1 MTFGD
6 ASLGLV
12 AFRKDVK
19 SSKKILLPLGSNE
32 MSTRDWVGVKNNS
45 GAGHKK
51 QCRPRKPPIP
61 NCMSLRGGI
70 LTSPKSATE
79 LDLCATLR
87 RELCISS
94 SGESFRLAERGAQ
107 VIDSK
112 NQSIDKLPSV
122 LREPAKGQMVK
133 QITHKQSAGFDGMSK
148 PPLILR
154 KQPQK
159 LTPAPLISSTDL
171 DRKLMTCTTP
181 KALRSNKLERGTLR
195 QSRSVPFTFKS
206 QDSKLSPLGSKSL
219 KTVLPKVDVVKLGD
233 EDETQRLFEEST
245 EPLKVVWENR
255 SSPID
260 KIFQEPDYG
269 LSPQPSPSPAPRV
282 PSILVASPSSP
293 SDLSDRTRAVKAGRQ
308 KYNETRSNSN
318 TNITKNVVDPKIQGS
333 ASDTDGTQETLGAH
347 FSSQEEG
354 KRSPRKGNCS
364 RKNVEVKKSLRKS
377 KGKRRRRNPAHAM
390 IYRHN
395 TRPRANKP
403 SEVSPMPVE
412 DAYSHQVSIRSPI
425 TQSSITDRHRTR
437 PRANKQPEPS
447 PMPVE
452 EIYTQIRMPS
462 PAAAATTQTLN
473 NRQSSPNPNPR
484 SSTPGSTMTFSSV
497 TSMAT
502 SPAYN
507 NTQVHEGCSS
517 RTFEE
522 TSDPREQEGMVV
534 KGVKHLEGAYE
545 LPVPTRNLDMT
556 TQEVTKETIQG
567 QAAVGQQANAQADPV
582 YSYQNSCLSPN
593 TINPV
598 VCVFNPQGGPPT
610 YYDIPPGATMTFSNG
625 PQLPIYPQP
634 VQCPAVQQVYCTSPP
649 GTPQTYYQPVVY
661 SPTQVQFQPPQF
673 YEHPQYQAPQMHPSY
688 ALMRNQ
694 HPVNVNLPLTTE
706 NVNMHNLSNMS

>member
-1 MTFGD
+1 
-6 ASLGLV
+6 L
-12 AFRKDVK
+12 
-19 SSKKILLPLGSNE
+19 
-32 MSTRDWVGVKNNS
+32 
-45 GAGHKK
+45 
-51 QCRPRKPPIP
+51 
-61 NCMSLRGGI
+61 
-70 LTSPKSATE
+70 
-79 LDLCATLR
+79 
-87 RELCISS
+87 
-94 SGESFRLAERGAQ
+94 
-107 VIDSK
+107 
-112 NQSIDKLPSV
+112 
-122 LREPAKGQMVK
+122 
-133 QITHKQSAGFDGMSK
+133 
-148 PPLILR
+148 
-154 KQPQK
+154 
-159 LTPAPLISSTDL
+159 
-171 DRKLMTCTTP
+171 
-181 KALRSNKLERGTLR
+181 
-195 QSRSVPFTFKS
+195 
-206 QDSKLSPLGSKSL
+206 KLSPLMSKTP
-219 KTVLPKVDVVKLGD
+219 KIVLPKIDVVKLGD

-245 EPLKVVWENR
+245 EPLKVVWEDR

-260 KIFQEPDYG
+260 KIFQEPDYE

-282 PSILVASPSSP
+282 PSLLVASPLSP
-293 SDLSDRTRAVKAGRQ
+293 SDLSDRTRAVKAGRL
-308 KYNETRSNSN
+308 KHNKTRSKSN
-318 TNITKNVVDPKIQGS
+318 TNLIKNVVDPKIQGS
-333 ASDTDGTQETLGAH
+333 ASDTDVTQETVGAH

-354 KRSPRKGNCS
+354 KRSPQKENCS
-364 RKNVEVKKSLRKS
+364 RKNVEVKKSPRKS

-452 EIYTQIRMPS
+452 EIYTQIRLAS
-462 PAAAATTQTLN
+462 PTAAATTQKLN

-502 SPAYN
+502 SPASN

-522 TSDPREQEGMVV
+522 TSDPREQEGMGV
-534 KGVKHLEGAYE
+534 KGFKHVEGSDGMV
-545 LPVPTRNLDMT
+545 VPTRHLHM

-567 QAAVGQQANAQADPV
+567 QAVVGQQANAQADPV

-593 TINPV
+593 SINPI

-625 PQLPIYPQP
+625 AQLPIYPQP
-634 VQCPAVQQVYCTSPP
+634 VQCPVAGPVQQVYCTSPP
-649 GTPQTYYQPVVY
+649 GTPQPYYQPVVY
-661 SPTQVQFQPPQF
+661 SPNQVQFQQPQF
-673 YEHPQYQAPQMHPSY
+673 YEHPQFQAPQMHPSY